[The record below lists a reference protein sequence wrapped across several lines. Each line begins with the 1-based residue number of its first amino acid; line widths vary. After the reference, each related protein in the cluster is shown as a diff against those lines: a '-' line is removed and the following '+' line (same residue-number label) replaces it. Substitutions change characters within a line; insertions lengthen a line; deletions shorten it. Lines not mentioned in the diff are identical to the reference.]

1 MQPLISLKSF
11 LAVLLILIV
20 TAALL
25 VAYFR
30 DYSPGAEGHE
40 HGGHDA
46 DAAHDT
52 APKPPVAPSH
62 EEGDHATEPAHPHQP

>member
-30 DYSPGAEGHE
+30 DYSPGAAGH
-40 HGGHDA
+40 HHAVGGHG
-46 DAAHDT
+46 T
-52 APKPPVAPSH
+52 VPKPPAAQSH
-62 EEGDHATEPAHPHQP
+62 EKGDQTAEPTHPHQP